1 MLAAGTSSAPVAAAS
16 TVAAASARAAPPKA
30 VKLKKRPRAG
40 SDDDEWAPPAGAA
53 GGLKR
58 ATEAYIARAVAAAA
72 GVNDGVDRGRPK
84 RQAAIEAVAK
94 ADLCQW
100 QESLSADAFVREAC
114 VRAPWTPSSAPQRA
128 AGFDATIR
136 VGEAYQAV
144 VPAFEEGRPRPVE
157 VRADE
162 LLVIEFEPL
171 RAPPRPA
178 CKPVAATVV
187 SVGKPPRG
195 RAISASSSS
204 AGRVCSLIPTIVGTV
219 PSASTDPPLVTLDAV
234 PVAATD
240 PPLVTLDAVPV
251 AATDPPLVTLD
262 AVPVAATDPPL
273 VTLDAV
279 PVAATD
285 PPLVALDAFPVTGGS
300 GATGAKLGGSAGP
313 GRVPVLAAACPP
325 SQAAALATSS
335 VRTAVEAP
343 KSGPRLTSAM
353 TAPPL
358 PLPRTAPLPLPR
370 TAPPLKLP
378 KSAPLPLPRG
388 PPAASHAAP
397 SSAMGSQCVAAV
409 AASASQVAGLGTSR
423 PAGETSQVAARGSRH
438 AAGGSQ
444 LAALPARDPRNA
456 VMLQNI
462 AANMAANMNMNGF

>member
-16 TVAAASARAAPPKA
+16 TVTAASARAAPPKA
-30 VKLKKRPRAG
+30 VKLKKRPRVHPG

-251 AATDPPLVTLD
+251 AATDPF
-262 AVPVAATDPPL
+262 L

-325 SQAAALATSS
+325 RQAAALATSS

-423 PAGETSQVAARGSRH
+423 PAGETSQVAARGSGH

>member
-1 MLAAGTSSAPVAAAS
+1 MLAATSSAPVAAAS

-251 AATDPPLVTLD
+251 AATDPPLV
-262 AVPVAATDPPL
+262 
-273 VTLDAV
+273 
-279 PVAATD
+279 
-285 PPLVALDAFPVTGGS
+285 ALDAFPVTGGS

-388 PPAASHAAP
+388 PPAASHAVP